1 MKHFT
6 LEYDWLRPILPE
18 GISVPSS
25 TIISGPGGSGKPLIA
40 GMFLASWLKQD
51 GSLIYLLINSGR
63 EYAEKVFASCGVD
76 GSTYKDRIVYI
87 DFDPQAEGIAEDKG
101 DYLKANL
108 LKPDIWAEAVQKAEE
123 RLAEKGR
130 PAILA
135 GAALNILFFSPTY
148 GGPIYQTIYNTVKGN
163 KNCMFSVSNNVF
175 QDRMERLESTA
186 ANLMFTHSE
195 KVMELHLEIARI
207 KGVEFSKRDIVVP
220 LDEEKLI
227 HMRSEAD
234 RMRKHLIPMIRKI

>member
-87 DFDPQAEGIAEDKG
+87 DFDPQAG
-101 DYLKANL
+101 
-108 LKPDIWAEAVQKAEE
+108 
-123 RLAEKGR
+123 
-130 PAILA
+130 
-135 GAALNILFFSPTY
+135 
-148 GGPIYQTIYNTVKGN
+148 
-163 KNCMFSVSNNVF
+163 
-175 QDRMERLESTA
+175 
-186 ANLMFTHSE
+186 FTHATSPKNPPKQREAHICTIISPPE
-195 KVMELHLEIARI
+195 KISRNL
-207 KGVEFSKRDIVVP
+207 
-220 LDEEKLI
+220 
-227 HMRSEAD
+227 
-234 RMRKHLIPMIRKI
+234 